1 MRLLINDFS
10 KGLWVVSG
18 KETTLPGF
26 VRRNKGVHELRTPS
40 MRSRAGSTLIA
51 LKNNI
56 TSIHGFNNKAYFA
69 DDQVDFFRHTTG
81 TSSVSLITGMT
92 PGANLSYIHMPPQ
105 PALDDYLFVI
115 GNGVGKKITM
125 ADTVSNWGI
134 AAPGSN
140 PSAADNG
147 AGALSAGTYRYY
159 VTFLNTTTGSR
170 SNPNSTPASVTLGA
184 SRQVLLSSVPTSA
197 DAQVTRR
204 EIFRTLAN
212 GARFF
217 KIGEIANNSG
227 TTFTDNIADTSASVL
242 SQEVQFDNAPPTA
255 DFQFAWGPL
264 HQRVWWAES
273 LGGSVPQGRAYYSP
287 PGRPES
293 MAGFIEVCTP
303 SEGIQRGLIWNRR
316 NWIATQQRF
325 FLVDGDDEPFE
336 AIPLDHI
343 PGAITGASVVGTP
356 FGIVYHAYDGIR
368 LFDGMNSQ
376 LVGFDPIA
384 TAFRGDTPT
393 GIGVAF
399 IQVNYAEFWRNEYIV
414 EVAGHTLAL
423 NIQTGT
429 WRNLGIDVLCLHRQA
444 GALTSNRLLGSIDG
458 DNVYSIEDLF
468 AGTLD
473 HDQSITIDW
482 EIGGALTDIGHF
494 GTLQRAY
501 FDINTDS
508 QTVNT
513 SIFCDGTE
521 IFLGAITTASRQLVE
536 FPVPSNWKTRVF
548 SLRIYGDVDERIE
561 LFGAAVDV
569 KIEGSHTELGAG

>member
-26 VRRNKGVHELRTPS
+26 VRRNTGVHELRTPS
-40 MRSRAGSTLIA
+40 MRSRVGSTLIA

-56 TSIHGFNNKAYFA
+56 NSIHGFNNQVYFSDTA
-69 DDQVDFFRHTTG
+69 QDFFRHTTG
-81 TSSVSLITGMT
+81 TSSISLITGMN
-92 PGANLSYIHMPPQ
+92 PNSLSYIHMPPQ
-105 PALDDYLFVI
+105 PGLNDYLFLI
-115 GNGVGKKITM
+115 GAGVGKKITT
-125 ADTVSNWGI
+125 ADVVSNWGI

-159 VTFLNTTTGSR
+159 VTFLNSTTGSR

-212 GARFF
+212 GARYF

-227 TTFTDNIADTSASVL
+227 TTFADNIADTSASVL

-255 DFQFAWGPL
+255 DFQLTWGPL

-293 MAGFIEVCTP
+293 MAGFIEVCAP
-303 SEGIQRGLIWNRR
+303 SEGIQRGVIWNRR
-316 NWIATQQRF
+316 NWIVTQQRF

-336 AIPLDHI
+336 AIPLDHV
-343 PGAITGASVVGTP
+343 PGTISDMSVVSTP
-356 FGIVYHAYDGIR
+356 FGIVYRAYDGIR

-376 LVGFDPIA
+376 LVGFEPIA
-384 TAFRGDTPT
+384 TAFRGEATD
-393 GIGVAF
+393 GVGASF
-399 IQVNYAEFWRNEYIV
+399 FGVNDAAFWRNEYVV
-414 EVAGHTLAL
+414 EIGGQTLAL
-423 NIQTGT
+423 NLQTGT
-429 WRNLGIDVLCLHRQA
+429 WRNLGISLFSLHRQL
-444 GALTSNRLLGSIDG
+444 GDITSTRLLGSING

-473 HDQSITIDW
+473 DDQAIPIDW

-494 GTLQRAY
+494 GTVQRAY
-501 FDINTDS
+501 FDINTA
-508 QTVNT
+508 NKA
-513 SIFCDGTE
+513 IAANIICDGIQ
-521 IFLGAITTASRQLVE
+521 IFLGVIATASRQLVE

-548 SLRIYGDVDERIE
+548 SLRLTATVDARIE

-569 KIEGSHTELGAG
+569 KIEGSNTELGAG